1 MNLVTTVNALAN
13 GVLATSALH
22 LIFRVFG
29 HSESAVWKRPWAA
42 VLCKAATTLTVCGAL
57 WNLLTFSTPPY
68 SELLLNIGIALNFLW
83 ISFFYDRS
91 TSAKHSRSARKISGR
106 NSSRRA
112 ANSRSRKKSSST
124 SSN

>member
-1 MNLVTTVNALAN
+1 
-13 GVLATSALH
+13 
-22 LIFRVFG
+22 
-29 HSESAVWKRPWAA
+29 